1 MLGER
6 GFEEWSNSLNL
17 KPEGIELIRRVR
29 DSSPVRSVQS
39 KKNNVAG
46 RYSSTKMGMTIQFE
60 SHTVELAAIY
70 LMEFNS
76 GVLEYYDQPC
86 TLKVSYINQNEKKVS
101 YLYTPDF
108 LVLYKENVMI
118 EEWKTEE
125 QLEKL
130 SQKEPNRYFRSENG
144 EWRCPS
150 YEEAANQYGLQFKIR
165 TPRDIN
171 SILYRNLMFL
181 EDYLIENSCSI
192 NQESIQEIWDIVSN
206 QFGIT
211 LSNLIQSIKV
221 AKVDDVYRL
230 IARKKLYIDLE
241 KEVLTNL
248 DNVRIFQ
255 SKQHYEAYKGI
266 EVLPLCEEKQ
276 VNILEISI
284 NEVLL
289 WNGIEWKILNNGVD
303 TVSLLSTDGDIVE
316 LPRLH
321 LIELFNQSK
330 IKSKNIQ
337 VTSTVNEEFLN
348 PILEA
353 SPEDLEKANQRLEI
367 VQKALQKEKFQDIG
381 VTDRTVRTWLKNY
394 RDAEELFGNGYVGLL
409 PNYKKKGNRNRKL
422 PSETIELME
431 KFIETEYENI
441 KQKNKYTVY
450 GQFLGICEKES
461 LLAPSY
467 KTFCVAI
474 NNRPKYEQVKKRQG
488 NRAAYEYEEFYWNLS
503 SEVPRHGERP
513 FQISHIDHTE
523 LDIELRCSTTNRILG
538 RPYITFLVD
547 AYSRK
552 NLSFHISFDPPSYK
566 AAMMVLRKCVYKHG
580 RLPKNIVVD
589 GGKEFHSIYFDTL
602 LAYNKLHKKV
612 RPPAKA
618 RFGNIIE
625 RLFGTTNTSLIHNLQ
640 GNTKIMKNTRQV
652 TKSVNPKQHA
662 IWTLGRLNEVLN
674 EWIEEIYHHN
684 IHPSLD
690 GQSPQEAFE
699 LGIKKAGNRESTYI
713 KYDDEF
719 VIMTLPSTRNGKVT
733 INSRTGIRVNYI
745 NYWNYAFKSPQLEG
759 ESVAIRYDPY
769 DISVVYAYVKGKWI
783 KCTSELYYD
792 LKGKTEKELR
802 IATEEIKKKKSLH
815 SGGYTINARKIAA
828 FISKLEKEE
837 KMMVQ
842 NLKDTELKKIVD
854 LPLES
859 NISNSKNNT
868 ENDNYEEDLEKERK
882 SFKPF
887 KQFNIYHRGD

>member
-1 MLGER
+1 MLGVRE
-6 GFEEWSNSLNL
+6 FEEWSNLLNL
-17 KPEGIELIRRVR
+17 KSEGIELIRRVR

-39 KKNNVAG
+39 KKNNVSG

-70 LMEFNS
+70 LMEFNTS
-76 GVLEYYDQPC
+76 VLEYYDQPC
-86 TLKVSYINQNEKKVS
+86 TLKVSYINQNKKKVS

-108 LVLYKENVMI
+108 LVLYKGNVVI

-130 SQKEPNRYFRSENG
+130 SQKEPNRYLRSENG
-144 EWRCPS
+144 EWRCPAC
-150 YEEAANQYGLQFKIR
+150 EEAANQYGLRYKIR

-171 SILYRNLMFL
+171 NILYRNLMFL
-181 EDYLIENSCSI
+181 EDYLIETSYPI
-192 NQESIQEIWDIVSN
+192 NQESMREIWDIVSN

-211 LSNLIQSIKV
+211 LSNLIQSIKI
-221 AKVDDVYRL
+221 AKVDDIYKL
-230 IARKKLYIDLE
+230 IARNKLYIDLE

-248 DNVRIFQ
+248 NNARIFQ
-255 SKQHYEAYKGI
+255 TKQHYDAYKRI
-266 EVLPLCEEKQ
+266 EILPLSEEKQ

-284 NEVLL
+284 NEVVL
-289 WNGIEWKILNNGVD
+289 WNGIEWKIINNGLD

-330 IKSKNIQ
+330 VKPKKIQ
-337 VTSTVNEEFLN
+337 VNSTVNEGFLN
-348 PILEA
+348 PILKA

-367 VQKALQKEKFQDIG
+367 VQKALQKEKLQDIG

-394 RDAEELFGNGYVGLL
+394 RDAEEVFGNGYIGLL

-422 PSETIELME
+422 PLETIELME
-431 KFIETEYENI
+431 KFIEIEYESI

-450 GQFLGICEKES
+450 GQFLEKCEKES

-503 SEVPRHGERP
+503 SKVPRHGERP
-513 FQISHIDHTE
+513 FQIAHIDHTE
-523 LDIELRCSTTNRILG
+523 LDIELRCSNTNRILG

-589 GGKEFHSIYFDTL
+589 GGKEFHSTYFDTL
-602 LAYNKLHKKV
+602 LAYYKLHKKV

-625 RLFGTTNTSLIHNLQ
+625 RLFGTTNTNLIHNLQ
-640 GNTKIMKNTRQV
+640 GNTKIMRNVRQV
-652 TKSVNPKQHA
+652 TKKVNPKQHA
-662 IWTLGRLNEVLN
+662 IWTLARLNEVLN
-674 EWIEEIYHHN
+674 EWIEEIYHLN

-690 GQSPQEAFE
+690 GHSPQEAFE
-699 LGIKKAGNRESTYI
+699 LGTKKTGNRETTYI

-719 VIMTLPSTRNGKVT
+719 IIMTLPSTRNGKVT

-745 NYWNYAFKSPQLEG
+745 NYWNYTFKSPQLEG

-769 DISVVYAYVKGKWI
+769 DISIVYAYVKGQWV
-783 KCTSELYYD
+783 KCTSELYHEF
-792 LKGKTEKELR
+792 KGKTEKELR
-802 IATEEIKKKKSLH
+802 IATEEIKKKKYLYSKN
-815 SGGYTINARKIAA
+815 YTINARKIAS

-842 NLKDTELKKIVD
+842 NLKDLELRTIVD

-859 NISNSKNNT
+859 NVQSFEDIEKN
-868 ENDNYEEDLEKERK
+868 ESSEETIEKERE

-887 KQFNIYHRGD
+887 KQFNIYQRGD